1 MTSLP
6 EAPEAGLSHAYRSAM
21 RHLAGAVSVLTVGDG
36 TLRRG
41 LTASSL
47 TSFAVDP
54 PTLLICINRNSSVRP
69 ELLRIGGFAVNVL
82 RPEQQKLAEQF
93 AGIGG
98 LQGEDRFA
106 GGRWTTLETGAP
118 VLEDALASFDCR
130 LDEVIERHSHM
141 IVLGR
146 VVATRLAEHA
156 EPLIYWSRRFRRLA
170 PEGA

>member
-1 MTSLP
+1 MTSVP
-6 EAPEAGLSHAYRSAM
+6 EAPEADLSHAYRTAM

-36 TLRRG
+36 ALRRG

-69 ELLRIGGFAVNVL
+69 ELLRIGAFAVNVL

-93 AGIGG
+93 AGIGS
-98 LQGEDRFA
+98 LQGEARFA
-106 GGRWTTLETGAP
+106 GGRWTTLLTGAP

-130 LDEVIERHSHM
+130 LEEVIERHSHM
-141 IVLGR
+141 IVLGK

-156 EPLIYWSRRFRRLA
+156 EPLIYWSRGFRRLA
-170 PEGA
+170 PEGS